1 MSTSMVGHTFL
12 TRTVSA
18 GLVAAAALAPPL
30 APAAAPPAG
39 AATVPAAEPVAA
51 PAADK
56 PPFSLS
62 DPARIEAGKSR
73 FGATCAAY
81 CHGSGGV
88 GGRAPSFKGRS
99 DFVPA
104 AAFQTITE
112 GRRGAD
118 IMPPWGKAFSP
129 EQIWELVAYLN
140 WLSQQAPD
148 Q

>member
-1 MSTSMVGHTFL
+1 MSRSTIHSRAVGAGL
-12 TRTVSA
+12 QALLLAAAGLAVPAVRAADVSA
-18 GLVAAAALAPPL
+18 
-30 APAAAPPAG
+30 
-39 AATVPAAEPVAA
+39 
-51 PAADK
+51 
-56 PPFSLS
+56 PPFALS

-118 IMPPWGKAFSP
+118 IMPPWGKAFTP
-129 EQIWELVAYLN
+129 EQIWELVAYLD
-140 WLSQQAPD
+140 WLSRQAAD

>member
-1 MSTSMVGHTFL
+1 M
-12 TRTVSA
+12 TRKPLAFRALRASQA
-18 GLVAAAALAPPL
+18 RLGLALLCLGALA
-30 APAAAPPAG
+30 
-39 AATVPAAEPVAA
+39 VPTARAAEP
-51 PAADK
+51 
-56 PPFSLS
+56 PFALT
-62 DPARIEAGKSR
+62 DPARIEAGKTR

-81 CHGSGGV
+81 CHGSEGV

-118 IMPPWGKAFSP
+118 IMPPWGKAFTP

-140 WLSQQAPD
+140 WLSTQPAP
-148 Q
+148 

>member
-1 MSTSMVGHTFL
+1 VPAGRVGA
-12 TRTVSA
+12 VA
-18 GLVAAAALAPPL
+18 LVPMR

-39 AATVPAAEPVAA
+39 AAAVPAAEPVAT
-51 PAADK
+51 PAART
-56 PPFSLS
+56 PPFALT
-62 DPARIEAGKSR
+62 DPARIEAGKGR
-73 FGATCAAY
+73 FGSTCAAY

-140 WLSQQAPD
+140 WLSTQAPD